1 MLKCYIPNTFE
12 SLRSDVVVLLVLQ
25 GSEMGNWALGHW
37 TEEGYDIFQNFPD
50 LNSILWGAEER
61 GWVPRIVPNHHIP
74 LPENSLNGSVSLCH
88 ATNKGTFTMSTLHNV
103 LTSKHSSASCSH
115 SLLLRQ
121 KPSFPGW
128 SATHLCWELICKE
141 EKNWSHTLLTCS
153 VHQFQ

>member
-1 MLKCYIPNTFE
+1 MHLNVLKYLFTDAKMLRTFVTPLKS
-12 SLRSDVVVLLVLQ
+12 SLRSNVVPLLVLQ

-50 LNSILWGAEER
+50 LNSILWGAEDR

-74 LPENSLNGSVSLCH
+74 LPENILNGSVSLLY
-88 ATNKGTFTMSTLHNV
+88 ATKDPFTTLILHSV
-103 LTSKHSSASCSH
+103 LTFKHFSASCSH

-128 SATHLCWELICKE
+128 SATHLCWEPICKE
-141 EKNWSHTLLTCS
+141 EKN
-153 VHQFQ
+153 